1 MSVNNSPGDIIRATT
16 FGFGA
21 VAPPPHCMD
30 AIRTKIATGVYHT
43 PVIADRV
50 ARAILQSGDLA
61 DTPQR

>member
-1 MSVNNSPGDIIRATT
+1 MSVDNTPGDIIRATA

-30 AIRTKIATGVYHT
+30 AIRTKIAAGVYHT
-43 PVIADRV
+43 PIIADRV

-61 DTPQR
+61 GTFQR